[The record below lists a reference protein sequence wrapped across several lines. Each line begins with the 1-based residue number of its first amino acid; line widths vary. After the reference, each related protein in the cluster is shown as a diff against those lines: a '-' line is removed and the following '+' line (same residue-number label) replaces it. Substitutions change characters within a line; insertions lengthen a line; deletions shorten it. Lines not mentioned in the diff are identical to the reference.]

1 MTNTVQFEF
10 DTVLIEWR
18 GPAPFVFAP
27 IPEEESG
34 AVKAFAKNASYGW
47 GCIPVKAKIGETE
60 FTTSIMPKDGL
71 FLLPIKL
78 VVQKAEK
85 ITIGD
90 CVSAEIRINLG
101 MG

>member
-1 MTNTVQFEF
+1 
-10 DTVLIEWR
+10 
-18 GPAPFVFAP
+18 
-27 IPEEESG
+27 
-34 AVKAFAKNASYGW
+34 
-47 GCIPVKAKIGETE
+47 
-60 FTTSIMPKDGL
+60 MPKDGL

-101 MG
+101 MA